1 MKDSLQLRQE
11 QLKTCRKN
19 KAKELL
25 DRPKMVAALN
35 IPIKNS
41 GPQDC
46 TDELVA
52 ESLEAD
58 PKAQSGASTASS
70 HDQDKFTPR
79 AESAKASGA
88 SWGFSNVL
96 RGKWGQ
102 VFGSKGAAGACN
114 QQMSPKQQDGT
125 LASPHPSA
133 PAEGPEIPELM
144 VKQPAKASIVP
155 NMVSIGV
162 QAQLPDTGEATGE
175 EATTSQTTASTR
187 PLFHNIW
194 SMILWFKG
202 LKHKWEWFFFTLFI
216 MLVFVVGT
224 IGAYLSYI
232 EAVNAILDEAV
243 YMVPIMVE
251 RGMPDLEVRKYLLR
265 GLAAAG
271 VLGL

>member
-1 MKDSLQLRQE
+1 MKDSSRLRQE

-25 DRPKMVAALN
+25 DRPKMVAALS
-35 IPIKNS
+35 IPIKKS

-46 TDELVA
+46 KDELVA
-52 ESLEAD
+52 GSSEVN

-70 HDQDKFTPR
+70 DDHDKLVPPM
-79 AESAKASGA
+79 ESAKASGPG
-88 SWGFSNVL
+88 WRFSNVL
-96 RGKWGQ
+96 RGTLGK
-102 VFGSKGAAGACN
+102 VFGSKGAAGASS
-114 QQMSPKQQDGT
+114 QQLNPKNEGGT
-125 LASPHPSA
+125 TSSTHPSA
-133 PAEGPEIPELM
+133 AVGGPEIPELM
-144 VKQPAKASIVP
+144 AKQPTKPSMVP

-162 QAQLPDTGEATGE
+162 QAQFPDTYEATGE
-175 EATTSQTTASTR
+175 EATTSPPAR

-216 MLVFVVGT
+216 ILVLLVGT

-243 YMVPIMVE
+243 YMVPLMVE
-251 RGMPDLEVRKYLLR
+251 RGMPDVEVRRYMLR

-271 VLGL
+271 VLGM

>member
-35 IPIKNS
+35 IPITKS
-41 GPQDC
+41 GPQDR

-52 ESLEAD
+52 ESSEAN

-70 HDQDKFTPR
+70 HDEDKFILR
-79 AESAKASGA
+79 AESVKASGA
-88 SWGFSNVL
+88 RWGFSNVL
-96 RGKWGQ
+96 KGTWGK
-102 VFGSKGAAGACN
+102 VFGSKGAAGSCS
-114 QQMSPKQQDGT
+114 QQMSTKRQDGT
-125 LASPHPSA
+125 PASPNPSA
-133 PAEGPEIPELM
+133 PVEGPKIPELM
-144 VKQPAKASIVP
+144 AKQPAKAIIVP

-162 QAQLPDTGEATGE
+162 QAQFPDTGEETGE
-175 EATTSQTTASTR
+175 EATTSQTAASTR

-216 MLVFVVGT
+216 MVVLVVGT
-224 IGAYLSYI
+224 IGAYLSFI

-243 YMVPIMVE
+243 YMVPLMVE

>member
-25 DRPKMVAALN
+25 ERPKWIAALS
-35 IPIKNS
+35 IPIQES
-41 GPQDC
+41 RPQEC

-52 ESLEAD
+52 ESLEAN

-70 HDQDKFTPR
+70 HDQDKFIPR
-79 AESAKASGA
+79 AESAKASGTR
-88 SWGFSNVL
+88 WRFSEVL
-96 RGKWGQ
+96 RGTWGK
-102 VFGSKGAAGACN
+102 VFGLKGAARVCSE
-114 QQMSPKQQDGT
+114 QMSPKNPDGT
-125 LASPHPSA
+125 ASPHPSA
-133 PAEGPEIPELM
+133 PVEGPEIPELM
-144 VKQPAKASIVP
+144 ARQPAKANIVP

-162 QAQLPDTGEATGE
+162 QAQLPDTCEAADE
-175 EATTSQTTASTR
+175 EATTSQTAASTR

-194 SMILWFKG
+194 SMILWFKR

-216 MLVFVVGT
+216 ILVLGVGT

-232 EAVNAILDEAV
+232 EAVHAILDEAV
-243 YMVPIMVE
+243 YMVPLMVE
-251 RGMPDLEVRKYLLR
+251 RGMSDLEVRRYLLR